1 MTATDAQVRI
11 IMREREKGRTQEQA
25 AASANLRSRKTAAK
39 YERLGQLPSALKRP
53 RSYRTRADPFAADWP
68 TVEEMLT
75 TAPELEAK
83 TLFEWLCDQHPGR
96 YQEGQLRTFQRRV
109 SHWRA
114 LHGQQVAVLEQVHHP
129 GEVLQT
135 DGIWLTELRVTIQG
149 EPFKHLLIH
158 CVLPYSNWEWG
169 RVAQSESLP
178 ALKLGVQ
185 STLLELGYVP
195 VFHQTDNSSA
205 ATRLLKA
212 EEQEG
217 DDRRRGYTAGYLELL
232 DHYGMAPR
240 TTHLCSPH
248 ENGDVES
255 GNGGLQ
261 RALKQHLLL
270 RGSFDFDSVEAYE
283 AFLHQVMAQRNRSRQ
298 ERLAEERAVM
308 KPLPVASLAVY
319 REEKVPVSRG
329 GLIRVL
335 RNAYSVPTSLIG
347 RRVTVRVYEW
357 YLEVYYGGELVE
369 TLPRLVGSREHHVN
383 YRHLIDSLLRKPGG
397 FRNYRYREDLF
408 PSLVFRQ
415 AWEQLDRWYTPR
427 KADLTYLRIL
437 HLAARSLESDVAGAL
452 EQLLTTQARWTER
465 DVEQLLELEPSPVP
479 EVARGEVK
487 LDVYDQL
494 LQGVCGEPA

>member
-25 AASANLRSRKTAAK
+25 AASANLRSGKTAAK
-39 YERLGQLPSALKRP
+39 YERLGQLPSALKQP
-53 RSYRTRADPFAADWP
+53 RTYRTRADPFAEEWP
-68 TVEEMLT
+68 VVEEMLVA
-75 TAPELEAK
+75 APELEAK
-83 TLFEWLCDQHPGR
+83 ALFGWLCDQHPDK

-109 SHWRA
+109 SRWRA
-114 LHGQQVAVLEQVHHP
+114 LHCNRVAVLEQVHYA

-135 DGIWLTELRVTIQG
+135 DGIWLTDLGVTIQG

-158 CVLPYSNWEWG
+158 SVLPYSNWEWG

-185 STLLELGYVP
+185 STLLKLGYVP
-195 VFHQTDNSSA
+195 TFHQTDNSSA

-217 DDRRRGYTAGYLELL
+217 KDERRGYTAGYLELL
-232 DHYGMAPR
+232 DHYGMKPR
-240 TTHLCSPH
+240 TTHLRSPH

-255 GNGGLQ
+255 VNGGLK
-261 RALKQHLLL
+261 RALNQHLLL
-270 RGSFDFDSVEAYE
+270 RGGRDFESIEAYE
-283 AFLHQVMAQRNRSRQ
+283 AFLHQGMDKRNRSRHK
-298 ERLAEERAVM
+298 RLAEEWVVM
-308 KPLPVASLAVY
+308 RPLPRAALTVY
-319 REEKVPVSRG
+319 CEEKVSVSRG

-347 RRVTVRVYEW
+347 RQVTVRVHEW
-357 YLEVYYGGELVE
+357 SLEVYYGGKLVD
-369 TLPRLVGSREHHVN
+369 TLPRLVGSRKHHVN
-383 YRHLIDSLLRKPGG
+383 YRHLIDTLLRKPGG

-415 AWEQLDRWYTPR
+415 AWERLGQWYTPR

-437 HLAARSLESDVAGAL
+437 HLAARTLESDVAAAL
-452 EQLLTTQARWTER
+452 ELLLTAEEPWTER
-465 DVEQLLELEPSPVP
+465 DVEQLLELEPPTVP
-479 EVARGEVK
+479 EIARGKVT
-487 LDVYDQL
+487 LDIYDQL
-494 LQGVCGEPA
+494 LQGVRCEPA